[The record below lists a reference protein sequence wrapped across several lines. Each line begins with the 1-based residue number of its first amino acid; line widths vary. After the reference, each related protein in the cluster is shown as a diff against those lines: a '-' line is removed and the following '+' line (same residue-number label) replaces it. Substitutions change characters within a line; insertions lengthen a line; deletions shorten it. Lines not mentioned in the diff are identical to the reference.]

1 MPSFRMEECVVRSV
15 REAEAMSGIQGIG
28 PIYGGTTA
36 GQMAPMG
43 RPAGQTADGGK
54 IGGAV
59 GGSSVLSLSSTSV
72 AASSETL
79 LAVKS
84 PMLATNEAIGA
95 ALLMLILQYLQANDA
110 KEKQELT
117 AMIVALAGMQQNKG
131 AGELLFYSSSSL
143 SIQSTQLTM
152 ATSGALDAYS
162 GASASLQQAPQSDA
176 GAAGLNVTA

>member
-1 MPSFRMEECVVRSV
+1 
-15 REAEAMSGIQGIG
+15 MSGIQGIG

-36 GQMAPMG
+36 GQMAPTG
-43 RPAGQTADGGK
+43 GLAGKTADGGK
-54 IGGAV
+54 IGEAA
-59 GGSSVLSLSSTSV
+59 GGSSILSLSSTSMT
-72 AASSETL
+72 ASSETL

-95 ALLMLILQYLQANDA
+95 ALLMLILQYLQAGDA

-117 AMIVALAGMQQNKG
+117 AMIVALAGMQQQSRG

-152 ATSGALDAYS
+152 ATSQALDAYS
-162 GASASLQQAPQSDA
+162 GAAASLQQAPQGDA